1 MGEIEKQQLAA
12 QGNMVWVTL
21 EKAAHNRHTAMKSPL
36 DHVKEY
42 AGKGCVKIVT
52 SASSFVV
59 LV

>member
-1 MGEIEKQQLAA
+1 
-12 QGNMVWVTL
+12 MVWVTL